1 MTPEWDAVVIG
12 SGFGGSMVALRLA
25 EAGARVLV
33 LERGRWVDRDATAWD
48 TDAILL
54 SRKYKSGTPF
64 FDHQHRRPVPL
75 YPDEAVGGKSVF
87 YGAASFRLR
96 VGDFVLGSS
105 LHGADPPFVD
115 WPIGYG
121 DLAPFYDE
129 AETLLGV
136 AGIAGLDPNEP
147 PRNGDFPQRPP
158 PYGSPARRI
167 AEAAAG
173 LGLHPFP
180 MPLAINFGAD
190 PDRPRCI
197 QCLTCDLFP
206 CRICA
211 KNDLAVAVLPKAVAR
226 GAAVRPSTIA
236 ERLLRQGNEI
246 RGVEYLDRATGARG
260 VVNADVYVVSCG
272 AVASAALLLRSGLQH
287 VGPNGPLI
295 GRHLMRHCSGI
306 VIGIY
311 RFKTNPEGR
320 FHKQVAIT
328 DFYFGH
334 PDRRAPEGPWGMI
347 QGLQVPPPEFIAAY
361 GRFPG
366 NFLGALT
373 VARHIYLMCI
383 AHDRPSP
390 ANRVEAD
397 ASRTDGDGLPVTR
410 VFHRYTLKDLRA
422 RRALYGEAARI
433 IRQSGALIR
442 VRKPVDTY
450 SHAVGTCRFG
460 DDPHTAVL
468 DPWCRFFGLR
478 NLFVVDGSFMPTA
491 GGVNPS
497 LTIAAN
503 ALRVARCVVEA
514 L

>member
-1 MTPEWDAVVIG
+1 
-12 SGFGGSMVALRLA
+12 MVALRLA

-33 LERGRWVDRDATAWD
+33 LERGRWVDRDDTAWD

-64 FDHQHRRPVPL
+64 IDHQHRRPVPV

-96 VGDFVLGSS
+96 VDDFVLGSS

-115 WPIGYG
+115 WPIVYG

-136 AGIAGLDPNEP
+136 AGVAGLDPNEP

-190 PDRPRCI
+190 PDRPRCV

-211 KNDLAVAVLPKAVAR
+211 KNDLAVAVLPRAVAR

-246 RGVEYLDRATGARG
+246 RGVEY
-260 VVNADVYVVSCG
+260 
-272 AVASAALLLRSGLQH
+272 
-287 VGPNGPLI
+287 
-295 GRHLMRHCSGI
+295 
-306 VIGIY
+306 
-311 RFKTNPEGR
+311 
-320 FHKQVAIT
+320 
-328 DFYFGH
+328 
-334 PDRRAPEGPWGMI
+334 
-347 QGLQVPPPEFIAAY
+347 
-361 GRFPG
+361 
-366 NFLGALT
+366 
-373 VARHIYLMCI
+373 
-383 AHDRPSP
+383 
-390 ANRVEAD
+390 
-397 ASRTDGDGLPVTR
+397 
-410 VFHRYTLKDLRA
+410 
-422 RRALYGEAARI
+422 
-433 IRQSGALIR
+433 
-442 VRKPVDTY
+442 
-450 SHAVGTCRFG
+450 
-460 DDPHTAVL
+460 
-468 DPWCRFFGLR
+468 
-478 NLFVVDGSFMPTA
+478 
-491 GGVNPS
+491 
-497 LTIAAN
+497 
-503 ALRVARCVVEA
+503 
-514 L
+514 

>member
-12 SGFGGSMVALRLA
+12 SGFGGSMIALRLA

-33 LERGRWVDRDATAWD
+33 LERGGWVDRDDTAWD
-48 TDAILL
+48 TRAILIG
-54 SRKYKSGTPF
+54 RKYKSSTPF
-64 FDHQHRRPVPL
+64 FDHQHRRPIPV

-96 VGDFVLGSS
+96 VDDFTLGSS
-105 LHGADPPFVD
+105 LPGEVQPFVD

-129 AETLLGV
+129 AETLLDV
-136 AGIAGLDPNEP
+136 AGVSGLDPNEP
-147 PRNGDFPQRPP
+147 PRDGDFPQRPP

-167 AEAAAG
+167 AAAAAA

-190 PDRPRCI
+190 PNRPRCI
-197 QCLTCDLFP
+197 QCLTCDQFP
-206 CRICA
+206 CKICA

-226 GAAVRPSTIA
+226 GAVVRPSTIA
-236 ERLLRQGNEI
+236 QRLLRDANEI
-246 RGVEYLDRATGARG
+246 RGVEYLDTATGAPG
-260 VVNADVYVVSCG
+260 VAKAGLYVVSCG
-272 AVASAALLLRSGLQH
+272 AVGSAGLLLRSGLQH

-306 VIGIY
+306 LIGIY
-311 RFKTNPEGR
+311 PFKTNPEGR

-334 PDRRAPEGPWGMI
+334 PNGRAPEGPWGMI

-361 GRFPG
+361 GRFPVNVIG
-366 NFLGALT
+366 TLT

-383 AHDRPSP
+383 AQDRPNP
-390 ANRVEAD
+390 ANRVEVD
-397 ASRTDGDGLPVTR
+397 SSHTDRDGLPVIR
-410 VFHRYTLKDLRA
+410 VFHQYTAQDRSA
-422 RRALYGEAARI
+422 RRALYREASRI
-433 IRQSGALIR
+433 TRQAGAAIWCR
-442 VRKPVDTY
+442 MPIDTY

-460 DDPHTAVL
+460 HDSRSAVL
-468 DPWCRFFGLR
+468 DPWCRFSGVH
-478 NLFVVDGSFMPTA
+478 NLFVVDGSFMPTS
-491 GGVNPS
+491 GGLNPS

-503 ALRVARCVVEA
+503 ALRVARFIVEA